1 MIKPTVYS
9 SNLFAVKALLS
20 KEISRFAKVWVQTI
34 LAPVISSLLF
44 LIIFS
49 YLLNNRLE
57 PLPGIQYSAF
67 LIPGLVMMTLQQNAF
82 SNSSS
87 SLTQSKITGNLIFL
101 MLSPMTPVQWFAGY
115 IGGAIA
121 RGFACGIF
129 LWLFCSLL
137 NYVPVASLLWVFTFS
152 LLACLSMGSLGI
164 IAGIYAEKWDQ
175 VSAFQNFLINP
186 LTLLAGVF
194 YSTQSLP
201 PLWQTLSRFNPFFYL
216 IDGFRYG
223 FFLASD
229 VSPYTSLIV
238 CSIFTLFVC
247 SLSIILIS
255 IRWRLKS

>member
-1 MIKPTVYS
+1 MIKPTIYS
-9 SNLFAVKALLS
+9 DNLFAIKALLS
-20 KEISRFAKVWVQTI
+20 KEISRFTKVWVQTI

-67 LIPGLVMMTLQQNAF
+67 LVPGLVMMTLQQNAF

-101 MLSPMTPVQWFAGY
+101 MLSPMTPVQWFTGY

-121 RGFACGIF
+121 RGFSCGIF
-129 LWLFCSLL
+129 LWFFCSLL
-137 NYVPVASLLWVFTFS
+137 NYVPVASLFWVFTFS

-201 PLWQTLSRFNPFFYL
+201 PIWQTLSRFNPFFYL

-229 VSPYTSLIV
+229 VSPYTSLLV
-238 CSIFTLFVC
+238 CSIFTFFVC
-247 SLSIILIS
+247 SLSVILIS